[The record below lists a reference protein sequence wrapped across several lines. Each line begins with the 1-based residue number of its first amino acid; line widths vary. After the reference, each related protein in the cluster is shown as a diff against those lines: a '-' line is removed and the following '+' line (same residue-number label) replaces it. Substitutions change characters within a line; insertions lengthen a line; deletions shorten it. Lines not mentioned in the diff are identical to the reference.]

1 MLLYAGGYFTS
12 GKGRKAAWFD
22 GSPSSHFAERDTEQ
36 NDTQIEH
43 SIQMANE
50 AQPGVPGRRR
60 FGK

>member
-50 AQPGVPGRRR
+50 AQPGVPGR
-60 FGK
+60 